1 MELEEA
7 VPAARVCKTLSGSRS
22 GVWEYGLRRPD
33 KVRSS
38 ARLEHQ
44 LLHLLHGT
52 VGCMRT
58 EGVLPDRR
66 GSGQSLPSIQVSLP
80 HVGMCLSVCVSDC
93 LSYMCVGIP

>member
-1 MELEEA
+1 MELGKA
-7 VPAARVCKTLSGSRS
+7 VPAARLCKTLSGSRS

-58 EGVLPDRR
+58 EGVLSDRR
-66 GSGQSLPSIQVSLP
+66 GSGQSLSSIQVSLL
-80 HVGMCLSVCVSDC
+80 GMCLCVCVSDC